1 MPRNGIDNTF
11 ASETRKHQVVMKNM
25 WSILLLVCLLFLS
38 SCVKMAEPVHSDFR
52 LERQSQNLYGNPVQI
67 RFNSKKVS
75 DAGTRAKAV
84 SDRCENGM
92 MRWAD
97 YSALDTTP

>member
-1 MPRNGIDNTF
+1 
-11 ASETRKHQVVMKNM
+11 MKNM
-25 WSILLLVCLLFLS
+25 WSSLPSILLLVCLLVLS
-38 SCVKMAEPVHSDFR
+38 SCARIAEPVHSDFK
-52 LERQSQNLYGNPVQI
+52 LERPSQGLYGNPVQI
-67 RFNSKKVS
+67 RFNSQKIT

-97 YSALDTTP
+97 YSSLDTTP